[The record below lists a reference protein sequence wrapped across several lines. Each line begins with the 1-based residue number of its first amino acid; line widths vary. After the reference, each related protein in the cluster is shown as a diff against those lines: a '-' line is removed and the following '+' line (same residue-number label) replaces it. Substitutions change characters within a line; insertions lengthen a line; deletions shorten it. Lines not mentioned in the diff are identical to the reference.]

1 VGPSEFFTVM
11 AAVDLLAGG
20 EESLESIRSKVLERQ
35 RSVLDEFLAGIAR
48 LNRRGW
54 LGNGELS
61 EHAPDETRDI
71 ADISSCCADLMR
83 TGGADPE
90 VAKRWARMLV
100 TLADRIPKRIKRN
113 DLLVDTLSVLAEVL
127 RREGHL
133 ETAKDILAEAQKRL
147 PTSWDLMPQVAYW
160 HRCGLLCRDL
170 GQHGEAL
177 TAFGKAAVLA
187 REQGWVEAEG
197 EALVRQAEVQLG
209 IEYSLNLCDDLGAVR
224 TYRAALALE
233 KRGLSPPVSLLASHG
248 LAMALEWLGR
258 EQEAL
263 EVLSAARQ
271 RHEEESGTPAYFALL
286 EFEGELLGR

>member
-1 VGPSEFFTVM
+1 M
-11 AAVDLLAGG
+11 
-20 EESLESIRSKVLERQ
+20 
-35 RSVLDEFLAGIAR
+35 
-48 LNRRGW
+48 
-54 LGNGELS
+54 S
-61 EHAPDETRDI
+61 EHEPDEPRDI
-71 ADISSCCADLMR
+71 ADIFSCCADLMR
-83 TGGADPE
+83 TGGGADPE
-90 VAKRWARMLV
+90 IAKKWARMLV
-100 TLADRIPKRIKRN
+100 TMADRIPKGIKRD
-113 DLLVDTLSVLAEVL
+113 DLLVDSLSVLAEVL
-127 RREGHL
+127 RREGRL

-177 TAFGKAAVLA
+177 TAFGKAAVVA

-197 EALVRQAEVQLG
+197 EALVRQAEVQLR
-209 IEYSLNLCDDLGAVR
+209 IEFSLNLCDDLGAVR
-224 TYRAALALE
+224 TYRAALALG
-233 KRGLSPPVSLLASHG
+233 KRGLSAPMSLLASHG

-271 RHEEESGTPAYFALL
+271 RHKEESGTPAYIALL